1 MKDITKM
8 EFVDE
13 NLSFSGD
20 VKPRETETKTPASQ
34 RKGRPPLFYNHSQ
47 QPVIWLFEIKLKKL
61 LKRNLSENCKENN
74 YGQIPIK
81 PFRLRVPRVLP

>member
-8 EFVDE
+8 EFVIE

-20 VKPRETETKTPASQ
+20 VKPRETETKTPASR

-47 QPVIWLFEIKLKKL
+47 QPVGYLK
-61 LKRNLSENCKENN
+61 
-74 YGQIPIK
+74 
-81 PFRLRVPRVLP
+81 